1 MARPV
6 LTMIIVCRHWTTTIE
21 VELESFPLPRSQEFA
36 KKGMCRPYVDAGKKL
51 VLVRGETRCSIV
63 CRRSLRPQEVETR
76 QYARGK
82 SSHTQAMAM
91 VSRPVRSSQC
101 APFGGAASS
110 EITLFWP
117 RRAIQNP
124 GKGVAV
130 KQKPSIRKTIEPKPE
145 MQWSVEKPRL
155 AGWCDCWCEVDDQ
168 HWKPS

>member
-1 MARPV
+1 
-6 LTMIIVCRHWTTTIE
+6 MIILCRHWTTTIE
-21 VELESFPLPRSQEFA
+21 VELEKVSRFLDHKSLPKRA
-36 KKGMCRPYVDAGKKL
+36 CVVHMLMR
-51 VLVRGETRCSIV
+51 VRGETRCSIV

-91 VSRPVRSSQC
+91 VSRPVRRSQC
-101 APFGGAASS
+101 AHFGGAASS